1 MKICNRK
8 TFLFFLSLFL
18 GFSDISAAKK
28 WQILGLALLK
38 ILDRDRSRVW
48 NFHYVSGNRRAE
60 CKLRIGKRDERVANY
75 GKSLIRWGANF
86 SIREGWSFRF
96 GQSNRSRWNISI
108 IIAIFVSI
116 DSKIGLESLAPFK
129 NGMKIDEGKEGKE
142 AKLTIRYSFSNLDR
156 YFLVRRT
163 GLGFLLRME
172 YQTEQY
178 RASTFFLHTACK
190 ITRNDTYTLAWKYEW
205 NLSPRRLETRYRS
218 ICQGQPPRKRRG
230 ARRAGTASTTSCPLF
245 SSRIRTAPAGACQQ
259 LGQQVDAR
267 SRGPR
272 WLKVNGETRTCVP
285 FRCGCRG
292 MSRPPP
298 PPRFS
303 RRQSFSTIARLEQQ
317 FTTNSIAVTS
327 SLYYRLSWAGF
338 RNARVNLSLGERW
351 EKRRIPLGKQRPT
364 ERQPAA
370 AFAFQSDSTTG
381 GLHRMRDHHH
391 GSPTRSKRTPLA
403 GRRES
408 SSFQEF
414 QSDHETTRTETVPRT
429 MEFRKEEPRKKW
441 IEVKGTFHRLFTN
454 CATFNS
460 QTLEF
465 NTR

>member
-18 GFSDISAAKK
+18 RFSDISAAKK

-38 ILDRDRSRVW
+38 ILNRDRSRVW

-96 GQSNRSRWNISI
+96 GQSNRSGWNISI

-129 NGMKIDEGKEGKE
+129 NEMKIDEGKEGKE

-267 SRGPR
+267 STIARASLAESEWRDSHVRPVPLR
-272 WLKVNGETRTCVP
+272 LSWNVATTTTTAIFAPPIVLHDCETGTTVYNEFDRRYIVSLLSFIVGWVSKRAGKFIFGREMRKAANPVGQTTANWTATGGRLRFSIGFDDGRP
-285 FRCGCRG
+285 
-292 MSRPPP
+292 SPDARPPP
-298 PPRFS
+298 W
-303 RRQSFSTIARLEQQ
+303 IAY
-317 FTTNSIAVTS
+317 A
-327 SLYYRLSWAGF
+327 
-338 RNARVNLSLGERW
+338 
-351 EKRRIPLGKQRPT
+351 
-364 ERQPAA
+364 
-370 AFAFQSDSTTG
+370 
-381 GLHRMRDHHH
+381 
-391 GSPTRSKRTPLA
+391 
-403 GRRES
+403 
-408 SSFQEF
+408 
-414 QSDHETTRTETVPRT
+414 
-429 MEFRKEEPRKKW
+429 
-441 IEVKGTFHRLFTN
+441 
-454 CATFNS
+454 
-460 QTLEF
+460 
-465 NTR
+465 

>member
-96 GQSNRSRWNISI
+96 GQSNRSGWNISI

-129 NGMKIDEGKEGKE
+129 NEMKIDEGKEGKE

-267 SRGPR
+267 S
-272 WLKVNGETRTCVP
+272 
-285 FRCGCRG
+285 
-292 MSRPPP
+292 
-298 PPRFS
+298 
-303 RRQSFSTIARLEQQ
+303 TIAR
-317 FTTNSIAVTS
+317 A
-327 SLYYRLSWAGF
+327 SLAESEWRDSHVRPVPLRLSWNVATTTTTAIFAPPIVLHDCETGTTVYNEF
-338 RNARVNLSLGERW
+338 DRRYIVSLLSFIVG
-351 EKRRIPLGKQRPT
+351 
-364 ERQPAA
+364 
-370 AFAFQSDSTTG
+370 
-381 GLHRMRDHHH
+381 
-391 GSPTRSKRTPLA
+391 
-403 GRRES
+403 
-408 SSFQEF
+408 
-414 QSDHETTRTETVPRT
+414 
-429 MEFRKEEPRKKW
+429 
-441 IEVKGTFHRLFTN
+441 
-454 CATFNS
+454 
-460 QTLEF
+460 
-465 NTR
+465 